1 MKHIVNYIVK
11 IIRKIK
17 VYCSIAGLFIHKGI
31 LKKNSISRKMRE
43 NKRVI
48 EQCRERLKML
58 GPNLQNNIGLKE
70 DLDPISFPWEL
81 WEVISF

>member
-1 MKHIVNYIVK
+1 
-11 IIRKIK
+11 
-17 VYCSIAGLFIHKGI
+17 
-31 LKKNSISRKMRE
+31 MRE